1 METYQHVLYNL
12 IKKGVIIVD
21 NLKNEI
27 LNYIENNYDEMINK
41 LDNEINNRIKAVRKS
56 LKLSQS
62 NFGKSLFIS
71 QDTVSLLERGKQN
84 PTERQILDICEKFNV
99 NEEWLMFG
107 KGEMFRDVLKELDL
121 HKDIK
126 QTTNDL
132 YSLDEEDREMIKDLI
147 RSMKSKY
154 EKRES

>member
-1 METYQHVLYNL
+1 M
-12 IKKGVIIVD
+12 D

-41 LDNEINNRIKAVRKS
+41 LDNEINNRIKNVRKT
-56 LKLSQS
+56 LKLSQA

-71 QDTVSLLERGKQN
+71 QDTVSLLERNKQN
-84 PTERQILDICEKFNV
+84 PTERQIADICEKFDVNV
-99 NEEWLMFG
+99 EWLMFG

-147 RSMKSKY
+147 RAMKSKY

>member
-1 METYQHVLYNL
+1 M
-12 IKKGVIIVD
+12 D

>member
-1 METYQHVLYNL
+1 M
-12 IKKGVIIVD
+12 D

-41 LDNEINNRIKAVRKS
+41 LDNEINNRIKAIRKS

>member
-1 METYQHVLYNL
+1 M
-12 IKKGVIIVD
+12 D

-27 LNYIENNYDEMINK
+27 LNYIENNYDEMISK